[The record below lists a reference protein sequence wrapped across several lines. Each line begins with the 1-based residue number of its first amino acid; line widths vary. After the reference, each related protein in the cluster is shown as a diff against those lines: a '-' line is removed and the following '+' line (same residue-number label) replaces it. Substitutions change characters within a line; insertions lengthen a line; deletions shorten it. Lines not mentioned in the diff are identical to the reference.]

1 MVRAE
6 GPSRT
11 SAAATS
17 SMHATRA
24 FPLTHRVSPL
34 SAPLLSHYH
43 LSMARATVSGTATV
57 VSAREDIAREGFNST
72 AWELELEVRPD
83 GQSSYRVSGQFTM
96 PNRVH
101 KIRKTL
107 SGPPQLAAGVV
118 LPVAIDA
125 TDPQRIE
132 ILWKELTR
140 SGGMSQLYGEQFSAK
155 GLINDVRDAVTT
167 KTPAAPPSTAP
178 ASPRPTAKTF
188 PPIGGVDFD
197 TYIAAVLPV
206 ARGDVKEADLIAH
219 YEASGFPVGRVP
231 AIAIAWAERTAADP
245 VLDEWYRYL
254 TQT

>member
-1 MVRAE
+1 
-6 GPSRT
+6 
-11 SAAATS
+11 
-17 SMHATRA
+17 
-24 FPLTHRVSPL
+24 
-34 SAPLLSHYH
+34 
-43 LSMARATVSGTATV
+43 MARATVSGTATV
-57 VSAREDIAREGFNST
+57 VSAREDIDQDWSDSGEASFVDIVKDRFDST

-101 KIRKTL
+101 KLRKTL

-132 ILWKELTR
+132 ILWKELIR
-140 SGGMSQLYGEQFSAK
+140 SGGMSQLYGERFSAK
-155 GLINDVRDAVTT
+155 GLINDFRDAVTT

-219 YEASGFPVGRVP
+219 YEASGFPIGRVP
-231 AIAIAWAERTAADP
+231 AIATAWAERTAADP
-245 VLDEWYRYL
+245 VLDEWYGYL